1 MKEETKFKKAL
12 EKLTV
17 AIIIFDK
24 KMEEIMKLSSNYE
37 RGQKI
42 AQAMNDLTIAN
53 QSALH
58 FDLGYSFGK
67 IKKLYSTD

>member
-12 EKLTV
+12 QELTGAV
-17 AIIIFDK
+17 IIFDK
-24 KMEEIMKLSSNYE
+24 KMEKIMKLPSNYE
-37 RGQKI
+37 RGRKI

-58 FDLGYSFGK
+58 FSLGFSFK
-67 IKKLYSTD
+67 EINKLYSTD